1 MDEPQD
7 TPPSPS
13 GSSITFTPAPDF
25 TVDLGDEERDLGT
38 VTEDELR
45 AKIFGMKADVW
56 LRFGLGVVIAGL
68 FIWLNRE
75 VMNFVRDA
83 FDADI
88 RLLSAKPPLIQ
99 AADRLVTGN
108 VIMVLIGATAT
119 QVGIAIVSIVSY
131 LFPKRPL

>member
-1 MDEPQD
+1 
-7 TPPSPS
+7 
-13 GSSITFTPAPDF
+13 
-25 TVDLGDEERDLGT
+25 
-38 VTEDELR
+38 
-45 AKIFGMKADVW
+45 
-56 LRFGLGVVIAGL
+56 
-68 FIWLNRE
+68 LNRE

>member
-1 MDEPQD
+1 MDEPENK
-7 TPPSPS
+7 TPSPS
-13 GSSITFTPAPDF
+13 GSPVAFTPDF

-56 LRFGLGVVIAGL
+56 LRLILGAVIAVL

-88 RLLSAKPPLIQ
+88 RLLSAKPPLLQ

-119 QVGIAIVSIVSY
+119 QVGVAIVSIVSY